1 MLNAPL
7 HWNDREGKWR
17 GETAKL
23 TEPEQTFECVY
34 HMATM
39 MMSFGALDKYINACT
54 AKQPPSL
61 PDSKRINSYCTDQM
75 CVCVWWG
82 GACTYYKNTNT
93 ICAKARGEQVRQGCM
108 ENREREKDGKRERE
122 KKRASC
128 LLLNNCMSNAGTME

>member
-61 PDSKRINSYCTDQM
+61 PDSKRINSYCTDQI
-75 CVCVWWG
+75 CVCVCG
-82 GACTYYKNTNT
+82 GE
-93 ICAKARGEQVRQGCM
+93 GLVRITKTQTRSVQKRE
-108 ENREREKDGKRERE
+108 ENR
-122 KKRASC
+122 
-128 LLLNNCMSNAGTME
+128 